1 MHDDDMQEQSF
12 QRYRCHM
19 RTRSGIFAQYDGYV
33 DVASASDDPHELHRA
48 AVAELRRTAFPDYSA
63 SILFRLD
70 VAARKSRT
78 DLRR

>member
-19 RTRSGIFAQYDGYV
+19 RTRSGMFAQYDGYV

-63 SILFRLD
+63 SMWQLEKVEPISG
-70 VAARKSRT
+70 VEMRT
-78 DLRR
+78 S